1 MTEGQKTVVF
11 CGTALLLM
19 VVAILTAP
27 RVPRQEEADP
37 RGQLL
42 FPRFDWKDVAQLDI
56 VEFDEKTGQTSP
68 FRIVKQT
75 KEGKTV
81 YVIPSH
87 ENYPTDNQDQL
98 ADVVVPLSS
107 LKVLDVASTDMR
119 DHAEF
124 GVIDP
129 EERKPGDK
137 GVGTRIVVKDKDNKD
152 LAALVIGK
160 PVADQANQRYVRRVG
175 EDPVYVV
182 DARLDSVTTQFDK
195 WIEKDLL
202 KLSTWD
208 IKKVLIRDHIVDIT
222 PQGPRL
228 LLRGETLLEHN
239 DIGDPRWKLL
249 EDHSFDR
256 RGNRVN
262 RPLAED
268 EELNI
273 SRLDDMKN
281 ALADLKIIDVSRKP
295 AGLSADLK
303 AGEDIFKNQEAIEE
317 LSDHGF
323 HVAQWGD
330 QYEIFSNEGELRVL
344 MKDGVEYILRF
355 GGVVLGAGSPGKKD
369 ESKKEQSQE
378 GEEKDKQSKTEL
390 NRFLFVTCQFNPEP
404 IEKPKL
410 KPLPEEGQPRSGDND
425 SSQQTGQQGDAVPSG
440 QKAEDKKPDEQEQQP
455 QDKDNNKQ
463 KDSDKDGSDKDK
475 ETHKDKDGDK
485 DKQKNKEEEL
495 KAERERIQREN
506 QREQE
511 RYDEQVKKG
520 KQRVQELNERFAD
533 WYYIIPDSTYQ
544 KIRLSRADFVK
555 KKEPPKEEKQ
565 ESAESK
571 PTTPLEEFERL
582 KQEGI
587 EGK

>member
-1 MTEGQKTVVF
+1 MTEGQKTLAF

-27 RVPRQEEADP
+27 RVPRQDEADL

-42 FPRFDWKDVAQLDI
+42 FPRFDWKEVAQLDI

-75 KEGKTV
+75 KDGKTV

-107 LKVLDVASTDMR
+107 LKVLDVVSTDMR

-160 PVADQANQRYVRRVG
+160 RVADQGNQRYVRRVG

-256 RGNRVN
+256 RGNRVP
-262 RPLAED
+262 RQLAED

-295 AGLSADLK
+295 PGLSGDLK

-323 HVAQWGD
+323 HVAQWGE

-355 GGVVLGAGSPGKKD
+355 GGVVLGAGSPAKKD
-369 ESKKEQSQE
+369 ETNKEQSEE
-378 GEEKDKQSKTEL
+378 GQDKDKQSKTEL

-410 KPLPEEGQPRSGDND
+410 KPLPDEGQPPSGDNE
-425 SSQQTGQQGDAVPSG
+425 SAKQTGQQGEQASAS
-440 QKAEDKKPDEQEQQP
+440 QKPEDNKPEEAKQQP
-455 QDKDNNKQ
+455 QDKDSKQ
-463 KDSDKDGSDKDK
+463 QDTDTAK
-475 ETHKDKDGDK
+475 ETHKDKDSDK
-485 DKQKNKEEEL
+485 EKQKQKEEEL

-555 KKEPPKEEKQ
+555 KKEPPKEDKQ

>member
-1 MTEGQKTVVF
+1 MTEGQKTLAF
-11 CGTALLLM
+11 CGTALLLL
-19 VVAILTAP
+19 VVALVTAP
-27 RVPRQEEADP
+27 RAPRSEQDDL

-42 FPRFDWKDVAQLDI
+42 FPQFDWKDVAQLDI
-56 VEFDEKTGQTSP
+56 VEFDEKTGQASP

-75 KEGKTV
+75 KDGKTV

-98 ADVVVPLSS
+98 AEVVVPLSA
-107 LKVLDVASTDMR
+107 LKVVDVVSTDMR
-119 DHAEF
+119 DHGLYE
-124 GVIDP
+124 VIDP

-137 GVGTRIVVKDKDNKD
+137 GVGTRVVIKGSDNKD
-152 LAALVIGK
+152 LAAVVIGK
-160 PVADQANQRYVRRVG
+160 TDPENSNLRYVRRLG
-175 EDPVYVV
+175 EDAVYLVN
-182 DARLDSVTTQFDK
+182 ARLDSVTAQFDK

-228 LLRGETLLEHN
+228 ILRGETLLEHN

-249 EDHSFDR
+249 DDHGFDR
-256 RGNRVN
+256 RGNPVPRK
-262 RPLAED
+262 LAED

-273 SRLDDMKN
+273 TRLDDMKN

-303 AGEDIFKNQEAIEE
+303 AGEDIFNNQEAIEE

-369 ESKKEQSQE
+369 EDKKQDKSPED
-378 GEEKDKQSKTEL
+378 EKKDAESKTEL
-390 NRFLFVTCQFNPEP
+390 NRFLLVTCQFNPEV

-410 KPLPEEGQPRSGDND
+410 QPLPEEGKKSAAGAEGKKSDQEEAPAQPAQRTEDTQPDEAKQQSPAGDN
-425 SSQQTGQQGDAVPSG
+425 QI
-440 QKAEDKKPDEQEQQP
+440 
-455 QDKDNNKQ
+455 NKQ
-463 KDSDKDGSDKDK
+463 EADDKDK
-475 ETHKDKDGDK
+475 KQDKEKD
-485 DKQKNKEEEL
+485 L
-495 KAERERIQREN
+495 AAERERIEREN
-506 QREQE
+506 KREQE
-511 RYDEQVKKG
+511 RYEEQIKKG

-544 KIRLSRADFVK
+544 KIRLSRADFIK
-555 KKEPPKEEKQ
+555 KKEPPKDETDHQDPENAQ
-565 ESAESK
+565 
-571 PTTPLEEFERL
+571 PTVLDEFERL
-582 KQEGI
+582 KREGV
-587 EGK
+587 EAK